1 MRRWVVPGLFAVL
14 ALLAAEQAIRA
25 LGHAFTHPTGKS
37 ELVALYYVLRT
48 SVTGAF
54 AVFTLRRPAPRRHS
68 REPAAFIACAMAMII
83 VMPIAGPGGGTATA
97 RVLAGDLIA
106 AVACAWLLASVL
118 TLGTCFGVLP
128 EARGLVTRGPY
139 RLVRHPVYLGEIV
152 ALAGL
157 AVSSAHAW
165 NVVIVAPFAIAQWV
179 RMGLEEHALSE
190 AFPEYR
196 LYASHTGRLLPR
208 LRTRERLAPAA
219 TQI

>member
-1 MRRWVVPGLFAVL
+1 MKKWVVPAAFAVL
-14 ALLAAEQAIRA
+14 ALLAGERAVRA
-25 LGHAFTHPTGKS
+25 LEQVFAHPTGNA
-37 ELVALYYVLRT
+37 ELGAVYYVLRT
-48 SVTGAF
+48 SVTAAF
-54 AVFTLRRPAPRRHS
+54 AAFTLRRPAPRRHA
-68 REPAAFIACAMAMII
+68 REPAAFVACAMAMIL
-83 VMPIAGPGGGTATA
+83 VLPVGGPGGGAATA

-139 RLVRHPVYLGEIV
+139 RLVRHPVYLGEIA

-157 AVSSAHAW
+157 ALASSQAW
-165 NVVIVAPFAIAQWV
+165 SVGIVAPFAIAQWV
-179 RMGLEEHALSE
+179 RMGLEERALSE

-196 LYASHTGRLLPR
+196 QYASRTGRLLPR